1 MATNSNMGFH
11 QQGTLVPAPAA
22 FNSHAI
28 SFHSGATSS
37 SAAGILSPDSSGG
50 FGDVFCTLKREP
62 SLAME
67 WSPEEQ
73 AVLEEGLIK
82 YADETNIMKYIKIAA
97 DLRDKTVRDVAF
109 RCHWMTRKESGKRR
123 KPEDSYAGKKL
134 KDRKEKV
141 VDSSTRTNIC
151 PLPNSNLATYPFPV
165 YQMDNNNAL
174 PCQATTSTV
183 TSTTRHL
190 LAENIQVFNQIVAN
204 MEACKV
210 QDNIDLFC
218 RTRSNIAAI
227 LDDMSGTPG
236 IMSRMPP
243 LQVSID
249 EELASTILPNTTQ
262 ESLYCDPAVHIKQ
275 ELMR

>member
-50 FGDVFCTLKREP
+50 FGDVFCTLRREP

-73 AVLEEGLIK
+73 VVLEEGLIK

-123 KPEDSYAGKKL
+123 KPEDPYAGKKL

-174 PCQATTSTV
+174 SCQATTSTV

-190 LAENIQVFNQIVAN
+190 LDENVQVFNQIAAN
-204 MEACKV
+204 MEAYKV

-262 ESLYCDPAVHIKQ
+262 ESLYCNPAIHIKQ